1 LAAYKKKIE
10 EGLYRDCENVIQI
23 IKSKVLNKASEVEA
37 KAFFVKMVGDY
48 YRYIAE
54 TA

>member
-1 LAAYKKKIE
+1 M
-10 EGLYRDCENVIQI
+10 
-23 IKSKVLNKASEVEA
+23 EVES

-54 TA
+54 NAKDAVLEDVKAKAKAAYE

>member
-1 LAAYKKKIE
+1 MINK
-10 EGLYRDCENVIQI
+10 
-23 IKSKVLNKASEVEA
+23 KVLSKACQGES

-54 TA
+54 NAKGALME